1 MNLVD
6 ALVLVVLAIL
16 DLAFIAH
23 LRYRRSMS
31 QQRERVGKSLQLA
44 VRRENGEIV
53 MPRRRRMLLRAS

>member
-16 DLAFIAH
+16 DLAIIAH
-23 LRYRRSMS
+23 LRHRRSVAH
-31 QQRERVGKSLQLA
+31 QRERVEKSLQLA

-53 MPRRRRMLLRAS
+53 MPRRRRLLLRAS